1 METGVPGLYAAGEAV
16 AGANGANRLSGNA
29 ITEALV
35 FGQRAGEAAARHA
48 KAIKSHAP
56 APLPG
61 AASVIAPDSRA
72 DAPNLAAM
80 MLSLQQLMND
90 KVGPFR
96 TGDKLSQA
104 QSALAAMQQQLGER
118 PFGHGGGWDAQRMDW
133 YDLRAMLISAQA
145 VTTAALAREESRG
158 AHQRED
164 FPGMLEPWTVNQVMR
179 LHGDQLQLRR
189 VAVAEAA

>member
-1 METGVPGLYAAGEAV
+1 
-16 AGANGANRLSGNA
+16 
-29 ITEALV
+29 
-35 FGQRAGEAAARHA
+35 
-48 KAIKSHAP
+48 
-56 APLPG
+56 
-61 AASVIAPDSRA
+61 
-72 DAPNLAAM
+72 
-80 MLSLQQLMND
+80 
-90 KVGPFR
+90 
-96 TGDKLSQA
+96 
-104 QSALAAMQQQLGER
+104 
-118 PFGHGGGWDAQRMDW
+118 MDW

>member
-1 METGVPGLYAAGEAV
+1 V

-48 KAIKSHAP
+48 KAIQSHAP
-56 APLPG
+56 AAQAGSTPVL
-61 AASVIAPDSRA
+61 APDSRA

-96 TGDKLSQA
+96 TGDKLAQA
-104 QSALAAMQQQLGER
+104 QSALSAMQQQLGER

-133 YDLRAMLISAQA
+133 YDLRAMLLSAQA
-145 VTTAALAREESRG
+145 VTTAALARQESRG

-164 FPGMLEPWTVNQVMR
+164 FPGLLETWTVNQVMR
-179 LHGDQLQLRR
+179 LHDDQLQLRR
-189 VAVAEAA
+189 EPVVEAA